1 MDCSLSG
8 SSIQGIFQARVLEWG
23 AIAFSESLPV
33 SPQKFSAPCPPAW
46 RPPSVSPTGFFS
58 FSPCFLSPSGASLR
72 SVPSHQLAI
81 AIPAIWSQSSVSL
94 SHQLS
99 IYFKISSE
107 NICFPPTHP
116 FQFPLCFYL
125 FHPLTSFSS
134 EKPIWFTSENCST
147 KGWNCIWYE
156 RL

>member
-1 MDCSLSG
+1 MVKLKVMGMDLIILISFYTTSKAPSALPTSTAASLRLPPQP
-8 SSIQGIFQARVLEWG
+8 SSP
-23 AIAFSESLPV
+23 SPSLP
-33 SPQKFSAPCPPAW
+33 PP
-46 RPPSVSPTGFFS
+46 PPG
-58 FSPCFLSPSGASLR
+58 GASLR
-72 SVPSHQLAI
+72 SVPPRQLAI

-107 NICFPPTHP
+107 NICFPHTHP

-147 KGWNCIWYE
+147 KGCSCIWYE

>member
-1 MDCSLSG
+1 MGVDSVILTSCYITSKVLSALPTSMAASL
-8 SSIQGIFQARVLEWG
+8 RLPHR
-23 AIAFSESLPV
+23 FS
-33 SPQKFSAPCPPAW
+33 
-46 RPPSVSPTGFFS
+46 S
-58 FSPCFLSPSGASLR
+58 FSLCFLSPSGASLH

-107 NICFPPTHP
+107 NICFPHTHP

-134 EKPIWFTSENCST
+134 EKPI
-147 KGWNCIWYE
+147 
-156 RL
+156 